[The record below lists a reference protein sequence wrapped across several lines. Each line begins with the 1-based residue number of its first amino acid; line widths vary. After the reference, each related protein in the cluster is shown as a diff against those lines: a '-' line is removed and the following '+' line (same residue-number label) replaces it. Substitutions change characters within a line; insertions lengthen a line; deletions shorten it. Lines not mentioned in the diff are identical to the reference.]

1 MSKDS
6 KFFLKALIVFLIF
19 IFGFSGVAR
28 AASGTNMPFAAVM
41 SGSME
46 PTIPTGS
53 LLFIQ
58 RVSGEE
64 IVAGDRPVGDV
75 IVFYFPETKIT
86 DYFLFAVYDPVPWS
100 HRAIDKEE
108 INGKYYILTKG
119 DANAYPDENPY
130 NPRSWVP
137 EDRVIGK
144 VVWYVPY
151 LGYPFIWI
159 KNPLVVLGILLV
171 LIILIILPS
180 RFYLFGSL
188 DQKQKSFIN
197 DGKVF

>member
-6 KFFLKALIVFLIF
+6 KFFLKALFVFLIF

-28 AASGTNMPFAAVM
+28 AVSGTNMPFAAVM

-58 RVSGEE
+58 KVSGEE

-151 LGYPFIWI
+151 LGYHMDKEP
-159 KNPLVVLGILLV
+159 PG
-171 LIILIILPS
+171 S
-180 RFYLFGSL
+180 FGDIASL
-188 DQKQKSFIN
+188 DYIDNIALQILSFWFFRSET
-197 DGKVF
+197 KKLYK